1 MIPSMSRPL
10 RIEYSGA
17 CYHVTARG
25 NGGQALFTDV
35 EDAQKFLELFSLE
48 VAQQGWLCHGYCL
61 VENHY
66 HLLVETPEPN
76 LGRGMGRLNMRYS
89 QWFGRR
95 HHRQGHLFQGRYK
108 AILFEKDRHLLELA
122 RHVASNPVRVQAVNS
137 VALWRWSSY
146 GALATGVDVPDWLT
160 TVDVLSFLDA
170 SAETAH
176 SAWCDYVADW
186 PNNASPWDDLRGG
199 HYLGGEEFLRSLK
212 NRIDGQSLDQ
222 VPSAMANPLR
232 PTADQI
238 LSAVAQTVE
247 RPIESILNRQA
258 EPDPFRA
265 VIYLLR
271 RAGNV
276 PLRDVA
282 ALGNVSPG
290 RVSQIQREIEEAGG
304 LTQAFPWTKDLKK
317 LLG

>member
-1 MIPSMSRPL
+1 MSRPL
-10 RIEYSGA
+10 RIEYPGA

-25 NGGQALFTDV
+25 NGGQALFTNI

-66 HLLVETPEPN
+66 HLLIETPEPN

-122 RHVASNPVRVQAVNS
+122 RHVVSNPVRVQAVNS
-137 VALWRWSSY
+137 ADLWRWSSY
-146 GALATGVDVPDWLT
+146 AAFANGLDVPDWLT
-160 TVDVLSFLDA
+160 TTDVLSLLDVPGEA
-170 SAETAH
+170 AP
-176 SAWCDYVADW
+176 SAWCDYVADR
-186 PNNASPWDDLRGG
+186 PTNASPWDNLRGG
-199 HYLGGEEFLRSLK
+199 HYLGGEEFLRGLK
-212 NRIDGQSLDQ
+212 DRIDGQSLDQ
-222 VPSAMANPLR
+222 VPSAMADPLR

-238 LSAVAQTVE
+238 LSAVAQTVD
-247 RPIESILNRQA
+247 RPVNSILNRQA
-258 EPDPFRA
+258 EPEPFRA
-265 VIYLLR
+265 AIYLLR
-271 RAGNV
+271 RAGNM

-282 ALGNVSPG
+282 ALGNVSQG
-290 RVSQIQREIEEAGG
+290 RVSQIQREIEESGG
-304 LTQAFPWTKDLKK
+304 LTQAFPWAKDLKK
-317 LLG
+317 MVG